1 MAGIRQFD
9 EDAIF
14 EKAMDLF
21 WNKGFSETSLQEL
34 AAVTGIQRGSLY
46 NAYQSKEAFF
56 LRVFE
61 VHKNS
66 LLEQM
71 RVALEQPKLR
81 DSIQSYFSF
90 IIDSMTIGEPARG
103 CLSTKVALGSGALDA
118 PIREALQNMLDEI
131 EHLFKARLSRSEDQA
146 ELRVPADEAALLLLT
161 FTRGLVVIERVYQD
175 KMKLN
180 MTSQLFINLLFGT
193 ATDHGTLYDTSLI

>member
-1 MAGIRQFD
+1 MVGIRQFD
-9 EDAIF
+9 EEAIF

-34 AAVTGIQRGSLY
+34 AAVTGIRRGSLY

-66 LLEQM
+66 LLAQM
-71 RVALEQPKLR
+71 RIALDQPKLR
-81 DSIQSYFSF
+81 DSIQSYFNF

-103 CLSTKVALGSGALDA
+103 CLSTKVALGSGVLDA

-131 EHLFKARLSRSEDQA
+131 EQLFKTRLSRSEDQA
-146 ELRVPADEAALLLLT
+146 DLRVPANEAALLLLT

-175 KMKLN
+175 KVKLN
-180 MTSQLFINLLFGT
+180 MTAQLFINLLFGN
-193 ATDHGTLYDTSLI
+193 ATDQDTHQ